1 MRVSAKRRDKSVLRR
16 LKWVARNHRETAL
29 CMVFPQRSGGLQA
42 GDPLLL
48 ASCPTLP
55 RVTSSE
61 LTTLLRTMDAAAL
74 TELVAARPD
83 AAAAPEPRSLGELAL
98 RLGTPHSVHAALE
111 RLPAPALALVDVLA
125 ALGDGVARC
134 ELDAL
139 LGLDRP
145 DRIDPLL
152 ARLRSLALA
161 WQDETT
167 LRVPAPVSAV
177 FEHPLALGAPA
188 ATLLGQLTVEQ
199 LTTIAG
205 EHGITKQRRKAEWVA
220 ALTGVLTDP
229 QQVRAVLS
237 AAPPELGESI
247 QILAWAEPNVSG
259 PVEAALHRFGGGY
272 GIRPDNDLVWLVRR
286 GLLLPSGWNAGQMPR
301 EVALAVRGDDYRPE
315 LHLDP
320 PPLRTSLLSREPA
333 PDAATAMLDG
343 VQRLVALLG
352 ATPAPTLAAG
362 GVGIRELRRLAKE
375 LRASESEVRLWLE
388 LGAAA
393 DLLRIHDR
401 ELLPTRSADGWGA
414 APQGTRLATLLTGW
428 LAYPA
433 VPTEQVN
440 ADGKA
445 LPALNPPTLDRP
457 STEAGPALRSD
468 LLTTL
473 AEHGPAVAVTDIDG
487 LLDLL
492 VWRHPLRYPDAE
504 ALAPYLVAT
513 WTEAQR
519 LGLVADG
526 ALTAIG
532 RAVADGTSEL
542 ADAAEEVLPAPQDRA
557 TFQPDLTAV
566 VAGPP
571 SAALAA
577 LLDEVADQESR
588 DTASTWRLS
597 PASVRRALDAG
608 ETADGLLAR
617 LAAVTDR
624 PLPQP
629 VEYLVRDAAR
639 RHGQLHVHP
648 AGCCIVT
655 VEPALAAEIAAQ
667 AKLRLRLLGPTVLVG
682 EDAAEPTL
690 KRLRAAGYSPVQRSA
705 SGQTVLERAPARRAP
720 EARRRVAA
728 PATPVDAAGLAARL
742 SGTSTAEPS
751 PDSKS
756 EQLVLDSAPLLG
768 AAQARLLA
776 HAIDHGTPVSIDYI
790 NGTGGHTHR
799 VIEPMDVFFDSLSA
813 WCRLRQAERMFRLD
827 RIRAVSPA

>member
-1 MRVSAKRRDKSVLRR
+1 M
-16 LKWVARNHRETAL
+16 
-29 CMVFPQRSGGLQA
+29 
-42 GDPLLL
+42 
-48 ASCPTLP
+48 
-55 RVTSSE
+55 TSSE

-83 AAAAPEPRSLGELAL
+83 AAAVPEPRSLGELAL

-111 RLPAPALALVDVLA
+111 RLSTPALALVNVLA
-125 ALGDGVARC
+125 ALGDGVARS
-134 ELDAL
+134 ELDDL
-139 LGLDRP
+139 LDLDRP
-145 DRIDPLL
+145 DRVDPLL
-152 ARLRSLALA
+152 ARLRSLALG
-161 WQDETT
+161 WQDGTT
-167 LRVPAPVSAV
+167 LRVPATVSAV
-177 FEHPLALGAPA
+177 LEHPLALGAPA
-188 ATLLGQLTVEQ
+188 ATLLTRLSVEQ
-199 LTTIAG
+199 LTTIAA
-205 EHGITKQRRKAEWVA
+205 EHGMTTKRRKAEWVA
-220 ALTGVLTDP
+220 ALADVLTDP
-229 QQVRAVLS
+229 QRIRAVLS
-237 AAPPELGESI
+237 SAPAELGESI
-247 QILAWAEPNVSG
+247 QVLAWVEPNVHG
-259 PVEAALHRFGGGY
+259 PVEAALHRFGGY
-272 GIRPDNDLVWLVRR
+272 GIRPDDDLGWLVRR
-286 GLLLPSGWNAGQMPR
+286 GVLLPCGWNAGQMPR
-301 EVALAVRGDDYRPE
+301 EVALAVRGDDYHPD
-315 LHLDP
+315 LHLDA
-320 PPLRTSLLSREPA
+320 PPLPTSILPGEQA
-333 PDAATAMLDG
+333 PDAATALLDG
-343 VQRLVALLG
+343 VQRLIALLG
-352 ATPAPTLAAG
+352 TAPAPTLAAG

-375 LRASESEVRLWLE
+375 LRTSESEVRLWVE

-393 DLLRIHDR
+393 DLLRVHGR
-401 ELLPTRSADGWGA
+401 ELLPTRAADGWVA
-414 APQGTRLATLLTGW
+414 ASQGERLAALLTAW

-445 LPALNPPTLDRP
+445 LPALDSP
-457 STEAGPALRSD
+457 STGVGPALRSD

-473 AEHGPAVAVTDIDG
+473 AGHGPAVAVTDIDA

-504 ALAPYLVAT
+504 VLAPYLVAT

-519 LGLVADG
+519 LGVVAGG
-526 ALTAIG
+526 ALTALG
-532 RAVADGTSEL
+532 RVVADGTSGL
-542 ADAAEEVLPAPQDRA
+542 ADAAEAVLPAPQDRT

-577 LLDEVADQESR
+577 LLDAVADQESR

-597 PASVRRALDAG
+597 PASVRRALDTG

-648 AGCCIVT
+648 AGCCVVT

-667 AKLRLRLLGPTVLVG
+667 AKLGLRLLGPTVLAS
-682 EDAAEPTL
+682 EDAPEPTL
-690 KRLRAAGYSPVQRSA
+690 TRLRAAGYSPVQHSA
-705 SGQTVLERAPARRAP
+705 SGQTVLERVPSRRAP
-720 EARRRVAA
+720 EGRRRVAA
-728 PATPVDAAGLAARL
+728 SPAPVAPVDPGRLAARL

-751 PDSKS
+751 PGSKS
-756 EQLVLDSAPLLG
+756 EQLVMDSAPLLG

-776 HAIDHGTPVSIDYI
+776 HAIDHGTPVSIDYV
-790 NGTGGHTHR
+790 NGTGGHSQR